1 MIIPELHR
9 QPVAVNLDKHKTT
22 ALAVPITDWR
32 TVPALN
38 AVFVSAAEMPQIATQ
53 YAIFFINA
61 GRNEQGGNDYAPIAV
76 LGLAKGENLYVDGG
90 AWRATVLPAQ
100 LAMYPLCV
108 ARVASDRYAVCL
120 DESWPGVVA
129 GGAGQRL
136 FGDDGQPSEFTRR
149 MQTALEQME
158 AQVDQTRAVGR
169 RLAELDLLRQRRFD
183 ATLPDGRKV
192 AVDGFF
198 MVDEERVKALD
209 DAQIVALQREGL
221 LGLIHAHW
229 ISAGH
234 MRRLIQWRV
243 ERERAQGGAGAAAAP
258 APAPRAAHE
267 AANEAVPPGAPT
279 H

>member
-22 ALAVPITDWR
+22 ALAVPVTDWR

-38 AVFVSAAEMPQIATQ
+38 AVFVSAAEMPQIAGE

-61 GRNEQGGNDYAPIAV
+61 GQNGQGGVDYAPIAV
-76 LGLAKGENLYVDGG
+76 LGLAKGENLYLDGG
-90 AWRATVLPAQ
+90 RWRATALPAQ

-108 ARVASDRYAVCL
+108 ARVDAERYAVCV
-120 DESWPGVVA
+120 DESWPGVAA
-129 GGAGQRL
+129 GGPGQRL
-136 FGDDGQPSEFTRR
+136 FGDDGAPTEFTRR
-149 MQTALEQME
+149 MQAALEKME
-158 AQVDQTRAVGR
+158 GQIDQTRAVGR

-183 ATLPDGRKV
+183 ATLPDGRKI
-192 AVDGFF
+192 AVDGFY
-198 MVDEERVKALD
+198 MVDEERVKALT

-229 ISAGH
+229 ISSGH
-234 MRRLIQWRV
+234 MRRLIQWRL
-243 ERERAQGGAGAAAAP
+243 ERERAGDGAATAAAAAP
-258 APAPRAAHE
+258 VPDAA
-267 AANEAVPPGAPT
+267 PPGAPT